1 MKNLLTKIS
10 QEEKNRIL
18 EMHSGMK
25 KTIKEQYDDLNGMNW
40 VQNTT
45 MDRQRPTRTIRRP
58 IDRQRPIDE
67 PMFEEGSLKSILKKH
82 NLLDNVLDSSD
93 SKILMERQSSEVVQ
107 KLLSLLPLF
116 DKLVFLAI
124 VDCES
129 ADFSDVDMCSLPKI
143 SYINLRG
150 TENNFE
156 EQGYE
161 CISDDHIGD
170 MYYHNET
177 TKTPN

>member
-1 MKNLLTKIS
+1 MKNLLNNIS

-40 VQNTT
+40 TQNTT
-45 MDRQRPTRTIRRP
+45 MDRP
-58 IDRQRPIDE
+58 RPIDE
-67 PMFEEGSLKSILKKH
+67 PMFDEGSFKSILKKH
-82 NLLDNVLDSSD
+82 NLLNKMSNRVDEHR
-93 SKILMERQSSEVVQ
+93 ILMERQSSEVVQ
-107 KLLSLLPLF
+107 KLLSLLHLF

-129 ADFSDVDMCSLPKI
+129 ADFSDVDICSLPDLTF
-143 SYINLRG
+143 INLKG
-150 TENNFE
+150 TENNFK

-161 CISDDHIGD
+161 CFDEDRSVGRNTAFFHK
-170 MYYHNET
+170 ES
-177 TKTPN
+177 

>member
-25 KTIKEQYDDLNGMNW
+25 KTIKEQYDDQNGMNW
-40 VQNTT
+40 TQNTT
-45 MDRQRPTRTIRRP
+45 MDRQRPKRTIRRP
-58 IDRQRPIDE
+58 IDAPIDE
-67 PMFEEGSLKSILKKH
+67 PIFEEGSLKSILKKH
-82 NLLDNVLDSSD
+82 NLLDNVVDSD
-93 SKILMERQSSEVVQ
+93 DFKILMQRQSSEVVQ

-129 ADFSDVDMCSLPKI
+129 ADFSDIDICSLPKI
-143 SYINLRG
+143 SFINLNG

-156 EQGYE
+156 EQDYE
-161 CISDDHIGD
+161 CMYNDHTGY
-170 MYYHNET
+170 MYYHNEMD
-177 TKTPN
+177 KTPN